1 MNHKRRQVL
10 KGAGAAGAVGVAMA
24 AGLLKPTAVYAAPW
38 NQAGF
43 EARNLA
49 DALKSI
55 MARPCLMRSGAA
67 ASAAT
72 TYLAFKVKG
81 SKKGDKV
88 VVSWEDNQGAKETA
102 EATIG

>member
-10 KGAGAAGAVGVAMA
+10 KGTGAAGAVGVAMA
-24 AGLLKPTAVYAAPW
+24 AGLLKPTSVYAAPW
-38 NQAGF
+38 NQASF
-43 EARNLA
+43 KARNLA

-55 MARPCLMRSGAA
+55 MARPCLMRSRAA

-72 TYLAFKVKG
+72 RIWPSRSRAQ
-81 SKKGDKV
+81 KGDK

>member
-1 MNHKRRQVL
+1 
-10 KGAGAAGAVGVAMA
+10 MA

-49 DALKSI
+49 DALKS
-55 MARPCLMRSGAA
+55 MQDRAGAQWSGGI
-67 ASAAT
+67 SRNP
-72 TYLAFKVKG
+72 YLAFKVKG
-81 SKKGDKV
+81 TKKGDKV